1 MKPKYLTLVEAIE
14 RLIDKKGHNQLMPSE
29 RKLAQM
35 YGVSRMT
42 VRKAIDNLV
51 NRNKLY
57 RVRYKGTYTTD
68 KKLLK
73 DMDAFIGFTREVEN
87 AGGKPST
94 DLIEYSLLPADDF
107 IASKLNIA
115 PGAYVYKVIRLRK
128 KNNVPLMVDESYFP
142 KSVVPLNETIAK
154 QSIYAYIQN
163 ELKLNMVRAHQRL
176 RATFA
181 SETYQKYLQIGENFP
196 VIHLELTGFLADG
209 KVFEYTN
216 SYKNSERYDLVITS
230 QI

>member
-181 SETYQKYLQIGENFP
+181 SETYQEYLQIGENFP